1 MNNLPNIKNNLIQ
14 YINDQREFLDAIEE
28 LHKSTTSNNEER
40 YQKISLI
47 NELIEQNTSHH
58 YVPMESE
65 IISGLI
71 FVRYI
76 LGFIGYST
84 Q

>member
-28 LHKSTTSNNEER
+28 INKSPASNYEER
-40 YQKISLI
+40 YQTISLI
-47 NELIEQNTSHH
+47 NDLIEQNTSHH
-58 YVPMESE
+58 YVPMESDM
-65 IISGLI
+65 IKRLVNI
-71 FVRYI
+71 RYI
-76 LGFIGYST
+76 WGFIGYST